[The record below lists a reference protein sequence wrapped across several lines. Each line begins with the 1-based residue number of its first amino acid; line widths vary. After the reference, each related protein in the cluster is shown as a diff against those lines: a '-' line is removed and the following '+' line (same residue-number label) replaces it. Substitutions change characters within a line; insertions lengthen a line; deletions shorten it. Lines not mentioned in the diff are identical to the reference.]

1 MFVWVRCRR
10 GVRVGRLFG
19 LLALFVMAIPVGAR
33 AQSVAVLGL
42 TSDDGDDGL
51 ATSVTRAVRSEVE
64 SDARYEVSSSH
75 VSLAQMTMAQDC
87 EITDAQCRI
96 AVANALKVE
105 RVIYG
110 AVHRSTRRTLE
121 IELHMANRRD
131 GTETRATRSLSSRD
145 TSDAAFSRAATELL
159 AELRGEPS
167 EHEEASPGPTP
178 VATVAPKV
186 SPLDDERNHDAAP
199 VSEPTQ
205 DSEPGS
211 NDWIGYTLIG
221 VAVAATAM
229 TAVSWMQIDK
239 AQSNPSLDT
248 YRKAVDSQHVKD
260 ACDEAEHGSTYGVTT
275 EVLDDAR
282 SACRQGR
289 TFEVL
294 QYVFLG
300 TAIASAGVGAYFLLD
315 DDGVPESAA
324 SGRRALALIP
334 RVSAHDAALDLRVRF

>member
-1 MFVWVRCRR
+1 MFVWVRYREV
-10 GVRVGRLFG
+10 VRVGRLFG
-19 LLALFVMAIPVGAR
+19 LFALFMMASPVVAR

-96 AVANALKVE
+96 AIANALKVE

-110 AVHRSTRRTLE
+110 AVHRSSRRTLD

-145 TSDAAFSRAATELL
+145 TSDAAFARVATELL

-167 EHEEASPGPTP
+167 EHDEAAAPTAVP
-178 VATVAPKV
+178 TVAPKV
-186 SPLDDERNHDAAP
+186 SPLDDEGNHTAAP
-199 VSEPTQ
+199 VREPTQ

-239 AQSNPSLDT
+239 AQTNPGLAT
-248 YRKAVDSQHVKD
+248 YRKAVDYERVKD
-260 ACDEAEHGSTYGVTT
+260 ACDEAEHGSTYGVST

-324 SGRRALALIP
+324 SARRTLALIP
-334 RVSAHDAALDLRVRF
+334 RVSTHDAALDLRVRF